1 MNGAR
6 EMAILK
12 SILSG
17 SLLAAAA
24 LPTMAA
30 AQDGEK
36 LDCITRT
43 AAPELKASIAETTV
57 RSMMEGEESV
67 TAEENDALA
76 ARFWQVIA
84 SCGAKHGVG
93 REEMKHYFDYSHA
106 RIMREWVMAQAK
118 QTGVSFDPVD
128 KIFDFGPGRTN
139 THFTGDALEERLAD
153 VRTGY
158 LARGVGLDQL
168 DGKVFEQ
175 VGVYVI
181 VTPIYWNARKAL
193 GQ

>member
-1 MNGAR
+1 
-6 EMAILK
+6 MAMLK

-24 LPTMAA
+24 FPTMAA

-43 AAPELKASIAETTV
+43 AAPELKASIVETTV
-57 RSMMEGEESV
+57 RSMREGQESV
-67 TAEENDALA
+67 AAEKKDALA
-76 ARFWQVIA
+76 ARFWQVITNCA
-84 SCGAKHGVG
+84 AKQSVD
-93 REEMKHYFDYSHA
+93 REESSHYFDYSHA

-118 QTGVSFDPVD
+118 EIGVSFDLVD

-139 THFTGDALEERLAD
+139 ADFIGIALDERLAD
-153 VRTGY
+153 VRTAY

-175 VGVYVI
+175 VGIYVV